1 MAYQN
6 SINHNVIN
14 KQRNQIEAEKYGEK
28 LYKLMNNAVCGK
40 VMEKLRNKI
49 DVKLVS
55 NERDY
60 LKCTSKHSY
69 IT

>member
-1 MAYQN
+1 
-6 SINHNVIN
+6 
-14 KQRNQIEAEKYGEK
+14 
-28 LYKLMNNAVCGK
+28 MNNAVCGK
-40 VMEKLRNKI
+40 TMEKLRNKI

-60 LKCTSKHSY
+60 LKCTSKPSC